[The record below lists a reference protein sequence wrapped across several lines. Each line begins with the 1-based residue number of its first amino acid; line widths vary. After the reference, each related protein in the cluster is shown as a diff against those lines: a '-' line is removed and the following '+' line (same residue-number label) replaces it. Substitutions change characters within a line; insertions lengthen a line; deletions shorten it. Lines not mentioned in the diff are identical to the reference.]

1 MKMKFRVSRHEK
13 NKWGRKIG
21 NFGDETTEGEILEK
35 LLLGQEEEAAFS
47 RRGMRQSLPL

>member
-1 MKMKFRVSRHEK
+1 MHEK

-35 LLLGQEEEAAFS
+35 LLLGQEEEAAFF